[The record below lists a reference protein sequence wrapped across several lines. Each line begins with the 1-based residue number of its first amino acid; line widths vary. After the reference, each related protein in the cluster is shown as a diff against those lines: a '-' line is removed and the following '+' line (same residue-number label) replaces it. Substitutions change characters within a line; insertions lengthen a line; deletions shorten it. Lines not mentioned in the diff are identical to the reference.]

1 VKWPRFSIMS
11 VMWIVLIAS
20 VNLAAIRALETP
32 IPEFVQILIVVSM
45 PMASILLIGIPTLV
59 KGFSRR
65 GKTPPFLSGFEAFGW
80 AIVLVCAGTVFF
92 FPIFFG
98 EAIAILWG
106 WSGLT
111 ENRDSFWQSFIFFD
125 MFIYLVPQL
134 LIALAGSWLVGTFRI
149 RVTVERRSTSQSEIL
164 S

>member
-1 VKWPRFSIMS
+1 
-11 VMWIVLIAS
+11 MWIVAVAS
-20 VNLAAIRALETP
+20 VSLAAIRALERPT
-32 IPEFVQILIVVSM
+32 PEFVQILIVVSM

-59 KGFSRR
+59 RGFSGR

-80 AIVLVCAGTVFF
+80 
-92 FPIFFG
+92 
-98 EAIAILWG
+98 AIAILWG

-134 LIALAGSWLVGTFRI
+134 LIALAGGWLVGTFRI